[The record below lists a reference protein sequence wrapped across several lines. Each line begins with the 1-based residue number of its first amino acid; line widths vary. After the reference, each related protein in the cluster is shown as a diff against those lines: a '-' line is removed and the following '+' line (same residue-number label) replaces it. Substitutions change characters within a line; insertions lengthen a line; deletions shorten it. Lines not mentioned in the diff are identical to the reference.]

1 MSAGNSRN
9 DDRWRST
16 SLVRPWGRL
25 RVWQAG
31 GGPPLLLIHGLG
43 GSGRYWRAV
52 ARAVAGDYHVIA
64 PDLAGFGGSAKDA
77 ARYERRAHL
86 DDLDA
91 VVAELA
97 PDSRLVVA
105 GHSLGGLLGAL
116 WAERARA
123 RLAGLA
129 LVAAPYPAPP
139 AAAAAHPAPP
149 AAAGPRPANP
159 RVARRGLRAAARRG
173 PWAVARVAVPVVAV
187 PFGLARGYPL
197 GVVVDFA
204 RQDAASRRGTMLSL
218 LRDPAVAGE
227 LAGLRGLDEELP
239 VLLLAARDDR
249 LVAPAALERWAT
261 LLPRAEAH
269 LLDAGGHQLLW
280 RGGDG
285 LLVRW
290 LREVAQRSVSPEVVG

>member
-1 MSAGNSRN
+1 MSAAISR
-9 DDRWRST
+9 DAHRWRST
-16 SLVRPWGRL
+16 NLTRPWGRL
-25 RVWQAG
+25 RVWEAG
-31 GGPPLLLIHGLG
+31 SGPPLLLIHGLG

-52 ARAVAGDYHVIA
+52 ARSVEGEYHVVA
-64 PDLAGFGGSAKDA
+64 PDLAGFGGSTKGAG
-77 ARYERRAHL
+77 RYDRRAHL

-97 PDSRLVVA
+97 PDGRLVVA

-123 RLAGLA
+123 RLAALA
-129 LVAAPYPAPP
+129 VIAAPYPA
-139 AAAAAHPAPP
+139 ARFV
-149 AAAGPRPANP
+149 AGPRPPDRRA
-159 RVARRGLRAAARRG
+159 RRRGLLDAARRG
-173 PWAVARVAVPVVAV
+173 PRAAARIAVPIAAV

-204 RQDAASRRGTMLSL
+204 RQDAGSRRGTMHSL

-249 LVAPAALERWAT
+249 LVPPTALERWSA
-261 LLPRAEAH
+261 LLPHAEAH

-280 RGGDG
+280 RGGEG
-285 LLVRW
+285 LVARW
-290 LREVAQRSVSPEVVG
+290 LREVAPRSVSPEVTG